1 MCETLILILLDPTS
15 DFVVLANSATDRVSH
30 FDQFRVP
37 SSSAPSH
44 IMETLGLAN
53 AISTDPISTQHL
65 PDKVHPRQS
74 SRVPVFPLLDQE
86 HRIPQVFSHAQ
97 TTPKP
102 SSTDRAL
109 GKGSYSHKFVGHGI
123 TLGEMDTDHH
133 PDESVVKSRDLT
145 YRVACLTGAAT
156 AKVGHTDQYVVF
168 WTRVYRVSEGLDESG
183 GEYKGPSSESG
194 SQL

>member
-1 MCETLILILLDPTS
+1 
-15 DFVVLANSATDRVSH
+15 
-30 FDQFRVP
+30 
-37 SSSAPSH
+37 
-44 IMETLGLAN
+44 MEIPGLAN
-53 AISTDPISTQHL
+53 AISTDSISTQRI
-65 PDKVHPRQS
+65 PDKVHSRQS

-86 HRIPQVFSHAQ
+86 HRIPQVSRYAQ

-109 GKGSYSHKFVGHGI
+109 GKGSHSHQFVGHGI
-123 TLGEMDTDHH
+123 ALGEMDTDYH

-145 YRVACLTGAAT
+145 YHVACLCGAAT

-168 WTRVYRVSEGLDESG
+168 WTRVYSVSEGLDEIG
-183 GEYKGPSSESG
+183 GEYKSPSSESG